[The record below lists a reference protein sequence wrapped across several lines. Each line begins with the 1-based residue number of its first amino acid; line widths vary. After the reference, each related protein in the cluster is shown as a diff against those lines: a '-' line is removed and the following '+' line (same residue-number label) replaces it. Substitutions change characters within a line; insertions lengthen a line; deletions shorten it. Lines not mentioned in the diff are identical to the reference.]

1 MSIVLKVK
9 KKQFAIGMQS
19 QQQCQQHEF
28 KIRGQFATRGL

>member
-1 MSIVLKVK
+1 MSIGLK

-28 KIRGQFATRGL
+28 KIRGQFATGGL